1 MGEKLKKDLGYFDMT
16 VQVKGGEHLDI
27 TPLKHDVMRLTV
39 IEGFGVISINDG
51 HRSIG
56 PGDVIDQIADVTCF
70 IRADE
75 GTELVIDREYL

>member
-1 MGEKLKKDLGYFDMT
+1 MSEMLKRSIEYFDTT
-16 VQVKGGEHLDI
+16 VRVMGGEYLDI

-39 IEGFGVISINDG
+39 REGFGVISINDG

-70 IRADE
+70 ISADE